1 MSCTK
6 NLLKTS
12 FKYERRYGHLLN
24 MMIEIWSRGHG
35 DPDAF
40 MRLIISVISWYV
52 GGVICHTDILGF

>member
-1 MSCTK
+1 
-6 NLLKTS
+6 
-12 FKYERRYGHLLN
+12 